1 MASIPHA
8 GVTQS
13 ALPGV
18 DSLQRKSRMLCIVIG
33 TRYRLSQ
40 LDSLCKHSG
49 RKEATSLVFRD
60 LELGAIRAHI
70 LHHASRAPVYGSWM
84 LEELGRHGYSLSY
97 GTLYPALHR
106 MEEEGLLEREDRIE
120 GGRVR
125 KYYAATE
132 KGLEELERV
141 RRMIR

>member
-1 MASIPHA
+1 M
-8 GVTQS
+8 
-13 ALPGV
+13 
-18 DSLQRKSRMLCIVIG
+18 
-33 TRYRLSQ
+33 
-40 LDSLCKHSG
+40 
-49 RKEATSLVFRD
+49 FRD
-60 LELGAIRAHI
+60 LELGAMRAHI

-84 LEELGRHGYSLSY
+84 LEELQRQGHDLSY

-106 MEEEGLLEREDRIE
+106 MEEDGLLARKDRVE

-141 RRMIR
+141 RGMIRELYREVVEGEGPDPG